1 MARFLSE
8 AWFADINARQIEVDP
23 QLALT
28 VDHRV
33 GDTCWRVS
41 LSGGHL
47 TVAPAAPAAPGPA
60 EATLTLDAATAA
72 ELAAGTLDASRALLG
87 GRIKVSGDLSALAAA
102 LPHLNALRQALT
114 EVRDATDF

>member
-23 QLALT
+23 QVALT

-41 LSGGHL
+41 LAGGHL
-47 TVAPAAPAAPGPA
+47 TVAPAAPGPA
-60 EATLTLDAATAA
+60 EATLTLDATTAA
-72 ELAAGTLDASRALLG
+72 QLAAGTLDASRALLS

-102 LPHLNALRQALT
+102 LPHIIALRPALT